1 MKIIGIEDEN
11 IKRKLNKKRVMI
23 ASIIGIIAFII
34 LILFIIYCSSKSF
47 RNVVDKYIL
56 MKNVMEDST
65 ASIDIDEDGVN
76 NIFAYDKYIS
86 VLSKNTLKNYNSS
99 GKLEGELTVE
109 INSPITSTNGRFLL
123 IAEKEKS
130 KIYLVSGNELIW
142 QKELEGEISKICVNK
157 NGYVAVIL
165 SGTTY
170 KSVIQVFDSTG
181 SELFKQFLSTTTAM
195 DVDISMDNQY
205 LAFLEL
211 NTSGTLVQSI
221 LKVISIPKAK
231 TTPSESEVYKYI
243 DENNLLIT
251 NIKYGQGNRLVY
263 MSDEGINIV
272 KGDTNERVLNFTE
285 EGKRIS
291 FADIELT
298 NYMYRVIE
306 KSSLLSNETSV
317 EILNAGSQKTSIYTL
332 ESVPKE
338 MYSYNDRIAINL
350 GSEVHF
356 ISTNGWLIKR
366 YISSQ
371 EIRKIVMCNDFAG
384 IIYRNKIEI
393 VNI

>member
-1 MKIIGIEDEN
+1 MKIIGIEDEY
-11 IKRKLNKKRVMI
+11 IKKKLNKKRVII
-23 ASIIGIIAFII
+23 ASIVGIIALII
-34 LILFIIYCSSKSF
+34 LILFIIYCANKSF

-65 ASIDIDEDGVN
+65 ASINIDENEVN
-76 NIFAYDKYIS
+76 NIFAYDKYIA
-86 VLSKNTLKNYNSS
+86 VLSENSLKNYNSS

-109 INSPITSTNGRFLL
+109 ISSPITQANGRFLL

-142 QKELEGEISKICVNK
+142 QKDLEGEIRKICVNK

-170 KSVIQVFDSTG
+170 KSVIQIFDSSG

-195 DVDISMDNQY
+195 DVDISLDNQY

-211 NTSGTLVQSI
+211 NTNGTLVQSTI
-221 LKVISIPKAK
+221 KVISIPKAK
-231 TTPSESEVYKYI
+231 TTPSESEVYKYL
-243 DENNLLIT
+243 DENGLLIT

-263 MSDEGINIV
+263 MSDEGINVI
-272 KGDTNERVLNFTE
+272 KDGTNERVLNLIE
-285 EGKRIS
+285 EGKKIS
-291 FADIELT
+291 FGDIELS
-298 NYMYRVIE
+298 NYIYRVIE
-306 KSSLLSNETSV
+306 KSSLLSSETSI
-317 EILNAGSQKTSIYTL
+317 EILNTSSKKTSIYTL
-332 ESVPKE
+332 DSVPKE
-338 MYSYNDRIAINL
+338 MYSYNDKIAINL

-384 IIYRNKIEI
+384 IIYRNKIEL

>member
-157 NGYVAVIL
+157 NGYVAAIL